1 MAFQSTVA
9 FFQGSGI
16 QGDIYL
22 DDPHRAQSYI
32 LDSASSALNIIG
44 ATVFTV
50 VSQGVARAGGTGAFA
65 GFLVDSKQ
73 YALYGAGGIPLNP
86 SMTLPNFT
94 QADILSMGTI
104 FVLLPAA
111 AAIGDVVLYDTTTGA
126 LSTVTPGTTPPV
138 GTAYANAT
146 VTVAT
151 PNAVGS
157 QLAIIT
163 VDPALIN
170 V

>member
-9 FFQGSGI
+9 FLQGAGVP
-16 QGDIYL
+16 GEIYL

-32 LDSASSALNIIG
+32 LQSASSALNIIG

-50 VSQGVARAGGTGAFA
+50 VSQGIARAGGTGAFA
-65 GFLVDSKQ
+65 GFLVDPKE

-86 SMTLPNFT
+86 SLTLPNNS

-104 FVLLPAA
+104 FVTLPAA
-111 AAIGDVVLYDTTTGA
+111 AAIGDVVIYDNTTGA
-126 LSTVTPGTTPPV
+126 ISTITPGTAVPV
-138 GTAYANAT
+138 GSSYANAT
-146 VTVAT
+146 VRVATVAG
-151 PNAVGS
+151 AG
-157 QLAIIT
+157 LAIIT
-163 VDPALIN
+163 VDPAIID

>member
-1 MAFQSTVA
+1 MAFQSSVA
-9 FFQGSGI
+9 FFQGAGV

-32 LDSASSALNIIG
+32 LASALASYNVIG
-44 ATVFTV
+44 ATAYTV
-50 VSQGVARAGGTGAFA
+50 ASQGVAQAGGTGPFA
-65 GFLVDSKQ
+65 GILVNSKE

-86 SMTLPNFT
+86 SMTLPNNS

-104 FVLLPAA
+104 FVFLPAA
-111 AAIGDVVLYDTTTGA
+111 AAIGDVVIYDNTTGA
-126 LSTVTPGTTPPV
+126 LSTITPGTAVPV
-138 GTAYANAT
+138 GKTYANAT

-151 PNAVGS
+151 VTGAG
-157 QLAIIT
+157 LAIIT

>member
-9 FFQGSGI
+9 FLQGAGVP
-16 QGDIYL
+16 GEIYL

-32 LDSASSALNIIG
+32 LQSASSALNIIG

-50 VSQGVARAGGTGAFA
+50 VSQGIARAGGTGAFA
-65 GFLVDSKQ
+65 GFLVDPKE

-86 SMTLPNFT
+86 SLTLPNNS

-104 FVLLPAA
+104 FVTLPAA
-111 AAIGDVVLYDTTTGA
+111 AAIGDVVIYDNTTGA
-126 LSTVTPGTTPPV
+126 ISTITPGTAVPV
-138 GTAYANAT
+138 GSSYANAT
-146 VTVAT
+146 VRVATVAG
-151 PNAVGS
+151 AG
-157 QLAIIT
+157 LAIIT
-163 VDPALIN
+163 VDPAVID